1 MYQSKMFIPTLKED
15 PKEAQIFSHN
25 YLIRAGYIKKNAAGL
40 YTYLPLAKRSIR
52 KIEEVIRCEIEKMGA
67 AELVMPLMQPTELW
81 EESGRL
87 SNYGPELFRIR
98 DRHNREF
105 AMSPTAEEICI
116 DTVRNY
122 LNSYKKFP
130 LNVYQMNTKF
140 RDERRPRFGL
150 LRSREFIMFDGYS
163 FHTDAES
170 LSETYSEYHDA
181 YIRILDRLG
190 LDYKI
195 VTADNGLMG
204 GSKSQEFMAI
214 SEVGEDTIAFEEN
227 SNIAFNVET
236 APIKNNYQKQ
246 QSTSELEKH
255 EIDGI
260 DSIDSLVEKLNI
272 SADQAIK
279 AQTYR
284 IDGELVVAFCNA
296 KREIEETKLVK
307 VMSGSEIEPASNS
320 FLETN
325 GIKKDWISPFNVD
338 SVKVVFDNELKA
350 MSNFVCLADEEN
362 NYYSGIDFE
371 RDVNVD
377 ETSDICQIQEGDI
390 LREGGNPVS
399 LAKGIEIG
407 HIFELGDRYTRSMG
421 MTYLDKN
428 QKQET
433 PIMGCY
439 GIGVSRLLAAYVEQ
453 KNKDGVVKFE
463 EVIAPF
469 DYHLVVLD
477 YHKNEE
483 QAKFANDLAQKLEAK
498 GKTVLIDDRNE
509 RVGSKLADCELIGC
523 ANQIVIGRDFAEGLV
538 EVKDGK
544 NTVKTKVEELYA

>member
-236 APIKNNYQKQ
+236 APIKNDYQKQ